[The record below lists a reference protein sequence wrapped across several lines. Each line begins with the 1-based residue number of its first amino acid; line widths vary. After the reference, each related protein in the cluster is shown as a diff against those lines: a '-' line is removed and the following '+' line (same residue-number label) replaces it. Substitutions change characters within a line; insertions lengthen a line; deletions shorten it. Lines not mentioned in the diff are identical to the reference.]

1 MKTLKP
7 RAEFKTAFMSMPQAK
22 REMMMRERQDAAT
35 GKPHAEFYADV
46 NALAGS

>member
-7 RAEFKTAFMSMPQAK
+7 RAEFKTAFMSMPHK